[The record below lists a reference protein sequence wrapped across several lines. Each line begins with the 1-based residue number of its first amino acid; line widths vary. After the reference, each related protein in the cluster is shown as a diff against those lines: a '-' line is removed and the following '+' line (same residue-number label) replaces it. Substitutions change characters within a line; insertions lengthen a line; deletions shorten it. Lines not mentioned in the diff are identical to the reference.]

1 GQIVGNAG
9 GDFNADGYSYDVPN
23 QPAFGNSLSTN
34 RSDFINGFA
43 SASAFPMPA
52 LGQEGNL
59 GRNTFTGPGMANVDS
74 EFAKAIKIK
83 WFTSEGANLEF
94 RADIFNLFNRVNLT
108 NPVSDLSS
116 SLFGHSLDQNLPRSV
131 QFGVHINF

>member
-1 GQIVGNAG
+1 MP
-9 GDFNADGYSYDVPN
+9 S
-23 QPAFGNSLSTN
+23 QPAFGNNLSTN

-43 SASAFPMPA
+43 RASTFPTPV

-59 GRNTFTGPGMANVDS
+59 GRNTLTGSGMANVDS
-74 EFAKAIKIK
+74 EFAKALKTK

-108 NPVSDLSS
+108 NPISDLSN
-116 SLFGHSLDQNLPRSV
+116 SLFGHSLSQNLPRAL
-131 QFGVHINF
+131 QLGTHINC